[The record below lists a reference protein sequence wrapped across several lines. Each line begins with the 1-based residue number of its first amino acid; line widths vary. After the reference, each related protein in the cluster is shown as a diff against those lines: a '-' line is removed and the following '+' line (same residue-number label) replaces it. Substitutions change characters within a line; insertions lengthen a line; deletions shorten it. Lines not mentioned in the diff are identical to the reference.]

1 MKKRILS
8 RDGFTLAESI
18 IAMVIISLVTV
29 TAVTLILSSTHTT
42 QSAVQ
47 KAQAQYF
54 AEDALT
60 CFRAADSADR
70 FVDAIAFSGGY
81 TELSVTGDTYV
92 FTLADSRF
100 RAVALVEYPT
110 DGRASFSIEIL
121 DDDEDVITS
130 ISQFRK
136 GD

>member
-81 TELSVTGDTYV
+81 IKNAVVLACQRLAMKNGKCQITQQDLLDAAQTQRTSQLERLTERVVPST
-92 FTLADSRF
+92 
-100 RAVALVEYPT
+100 
-110 DGRASFSIEIL
+110 
-121 DDDEDVITS
+121 
-130 ISQFRK
+130 
-136 GD
+136 